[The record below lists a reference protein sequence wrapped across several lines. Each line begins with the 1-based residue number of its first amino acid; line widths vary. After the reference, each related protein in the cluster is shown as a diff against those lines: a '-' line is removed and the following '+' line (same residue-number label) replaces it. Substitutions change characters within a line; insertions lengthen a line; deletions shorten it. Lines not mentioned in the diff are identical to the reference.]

1 MRIEYKFIRLFG
13 NTVIKDRGAAEY
25 RGRRRQASFVRIFR
39 EGGYGYKERRKGG
52 GGITVAEAPAGNP
65 L

>member
-13 NTVIKDRGAAEY
+13 NTVIKDRGTEGTP
-25 RGRRRQASFVRIFR
+25 RTKKASCVRIFR
-39 EGGYGYKERRKGG
+39 GGGYGYKERRKGG
-52 GGITVAEAPAGNP
+52 GITATEEPAGNP